1 MDMKIQAGDESS
13 KCLTDLSILILA
25 TQKEVN
31 FIYAKAIL
39 FTKQIG
45 GNRNFLLYKYC
56 NDRCFRTCLYGYS
69 NLDKLAFNRQ
79 ILELINI

>member
-39 FTKQIG
+39 FSKQIG
-45 GNRNFLLYKYC
+45 GNRTFFMYNYC
-56 NDRCFRTCLYGYS
+56 IIGALVHVHMAIQT
-69 NLDKLAFNRQ
+69 
-79 ILELINI
+79 

>member
-39 FTKQIG
+39 FAKQIG
-45 GNRNFLLYKYC
+45 GNWTKEERGRPRKV
-56 NDRCFRTCLYGYS
+56 TV
-69 NLDKLAFNRQ
+69 
-79 ILELINI
+79 